1 MPKNMKKMGNFH
13 HKNKH
18 NFRKNREKHSDNHE
32 YHMKK
37 FSKDVIMHGR
47 KNHMAELNLT
57 DVQKKSNKI
66 TQRSISQQNGTNL
79 SHIKAT

>member
-1 MPKNMKKMGNFH
+1 
-13 HKNKH
+13 
-18 NFRKNREKHSDNHE
+18 
-32 YHMKK
+32 MKK

>member
-1 MPKNMKKMGNFH
+1 MKKMGNFH

-57 DVQKKSNKI
+57 DVQKIKLLNAQQANKMAQI
-66 TQRSISQQNGTNL
+66 
-79 SHIKAT
+79 